1 MRRWGERWY
10 VGVHTEMEVAHQ
22 LIHSVVRALPSTCV
36 CVCVCIH
43 VNRNKHAH
51 TQCTHV
57 HTNTHTRTCLLADTG
72 NRKLLIAAVAR
83 MRMVSLRLDSNCR
96 GTLQAQSL
104 PSKKAQRTL
113 KVRSSCPLHTPLGV
127 VSTPRSQS
135 AWSGAAVESVT
146 RRGHTSEQPP
156 SSQTPLPAGQK

>member
-1 MRRWGERWY
+1 MHTHSAHMYTQTHTR
-10 VGVHTEMEVAHQ
+10 VHTHTHTHTHTHE
-22 LIHSVVRALPSTCV
+22 
-36 CVCVCIH
+36 
-43 VNRNKHAH
+43 HAH
-51 TQCTHV
+51 THTRTHARA
-57 HTNTHTRTCLLADTG
+57 HTRTCLLADTG

-96 GTLQAQSL
+96 GILQTQSL

-113 KVRSSCPLHTPLGV
+113 NVRCTCPLHTPLGV

-146 RRGHTSEQPP
+146 RRGRTSEQPP
-156 SSQTPLPAGQK
+156 SSQTPLPAGQRWRASSGPSSPLAPLGEGREG